1 MEKNHS
7 SSFSLF
13 YCPLGSYR
21 GTGDRYEGEDKDD
34 KKWERNKQLL
44 TYTKVIKNLT
54 KEKPKNIPKTNRNN
68 NTRSNHN
75 TEQQTIKD
83 KQDVESVDG
92 LLDRLVDSSSIEEP
106 QQKEENVQR

>member
-1 MEKNHS
+1 M
-7 SSFSLF
+7 
-13 YCPLGSYR
+13 
-21 GTGDRYEGEDKDD
+21 
-34 KKWERNKQLL
+34 
-44 TYTKVIKNLT
+44 T

-106 QQKEENVQR
+106 QQKEEDVQETV